1 MQRLRTIAQ
10 IRTILGTG
18 NEHQK
23 RGRRLHMFPVA
34 VATTISMAIAA
45 CSMVPEPPTP
55 AEPWQTS
62 VLKAVPDQTQDN
74 RSRLFASPIP
84 PAQTLKPKPA
94 ASVFRAPT
102 RIPKGGGYRKLGK
115 PYTVKGIRYVPR
127 HEPNYAETGEASW
140 YGDDFHGKKTANG
153 ETYDMT
159 ALTAAH
165 RTLPLPSY
173 ASVKN
178 LENGR
183 KVMVRLNDRGPF
195 KKNRIIDVSHRV
207 AKELG
212 FVNDGTAR
220 VEVRYLGPAPL
231 DGNDAREQAFL
242 SRKQN

>member
-1 MQRLRTIAQ
+1 MRTITQ
-10 IRTILGTG
+10 IRTILGPG
-18 NEHQK
+18 NEDEK
-23 RGRRLHMFPVA
+23 RRLHILSLA
-34 VATTISMAIAA
+34 AITTVTVLISA

-62 VLKAVPDQTQDN
+62 VLRATPDQNQGN
-74 RSRLFASPIP
+74 RSHLLASPIP
-84 PAQTLKPKPA
+84 PSRTLKPKPA
-94 ASVFRAPT
+94 ASVFKPT
-102 RIPKGGGYRKLGK
+102 ARIPKGGGYRKLGK
-115 PYTVKGIRYVPR
+115 PYTIKGIRYVPR
-127 HEPNYAETGEASW
+127 HEPNYVETGDASW